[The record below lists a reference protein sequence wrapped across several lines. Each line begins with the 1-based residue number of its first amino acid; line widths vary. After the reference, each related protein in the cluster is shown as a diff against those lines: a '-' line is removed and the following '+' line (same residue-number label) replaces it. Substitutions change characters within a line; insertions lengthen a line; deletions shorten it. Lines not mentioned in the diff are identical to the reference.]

1 VGRVSPLAAPL
12 DYLRTHEIYLQ
23 RCEIRYMLPI
33 ISPASPDVPTLKPN
47 PTGDALPS
55 SPSSSKFS
63 EPPIFFDARE
73 VARRDDG
80 WEDMLERILFRWT
93 LAVVEERR
101 SHSR

>member
-1 VGRVSPLAAPL
+1 MK
-12 DYLRTHEIYLQ
+12 
-23 RCEIRYMLPI
+23 IRYMLPI
-33 ISPASPDVPTLKPN
+33 ISPASPDVPMLKPN
-47 PTGDALPS
+47 PTGDTLPP

-101 SHSR
+101 NHSR